1 MQRAVVLIFMACCAL
16 SALSLAKEKYK
27 PSSSMAPAHG
37 FTNVPTTTK
46 IPKPPTTTT
55 TTATTPPKSTKATTT
70 TATTVTTTPK
80 TTNATTTTATT
91 ITTTPTTTNATTTTA
106 TTITTTPISTTTA
119 PTPTPPTNVTVG
131 NYTVLTSDG
140 KLCLMATMAI
150 QIQLVSQKA
159 TGNFTIQPKQTS
171 ASGHCSNSKPNADLT
186 LTFKQGSITFHFNKS
201 VADGTVFVDS
211 LSFSVNYPLTNA
223 GISAGHT
230 PYTASNSSLHL
241 FSAKIGHSYSCKTES
256 IYMGNNLYLS
266 VEKNKMQA
274 FNFSSNDFGKPD
286 PCPADRSDYSVAI
299 AVGVTLLVL
308 IVIVLVVYLLGR
320 RRRAAGY
327 QSL

>member
-16 SALSLAKEKYK
+16 SALSLAKEK

-37 FTNVPTTTK
+37 FTNTTPPPTTTK
-46 IPKPPTTTT
+46 ATTTT
-55 TTATTPPKSTKATTT
+55 PKTTKATTTTPKTTKATTT
-70 TATTVTTTPK
+70 TA
-80 TTNATTTTATT
+80 
-91 ITTTPTTTNATTTTA
+91 TTTNATTTTA
-106 TTITTTPISTTTA
+106 TTITTPKTSNTTTATTVTTTPIPTTTA

-171 ASGHCSNSKPNADLT
+171 ASGNCSNSKPNADLT
-186 LTFKQGSITFHFNKS
+186 LTFKQGSITFRFNKS

-211 LSFSVNYPLTNA
+211 LSFSLNYPLMTE
-223 GISAGHT
+223 GISAGRT

-241 FSAKIGHSYSCKTES
+241 FSAKIGHSYSCKAES

-274 FNFSSNDFGKPD
+274 FNFASNDFGKPD
-286 PCPADRSDYSVAI
+286 PCPADRSDYRVAI